1 MELWELVARES
12 IRDRIARWNSN
23 GDAGRMAE
31 MVKVL
36 APDVQFSIREG
47 EVLHGRDEVLQSL
60 LGVREAKA
68 RSGSAAPD
76 AVPVT
81 GRYLPP
87 GKRPSIRHY
96 TSSPTI
102 DFESETHARV
112 RTYYAVLSSF
122 GLDHWGRYL
131 DEFGVVDGEW
141 LITERTVT
149 TEGVDPDGWAAVLA

>member
-1 MELWELVARES
+1 MELWELIARES

-31 MVKVL
+31 MVTVL
-36 APDVQFSIREG
+36 APEVEFSIRDG
-47 EVLHGRDEVLQSL
+47 EVMHGRDAVLDSL
-60 LGVREAKA
+60 LGVKDGKAATSEAP
-68 RSGSAAPD
+68 AP
-76 AVPVT
+76 T

-87 GKRPSIRHY
+87 GKRPSIRHH
-96 TSSPTI
+96 TSNPTI
-102 DFESETHARV
+102 DFESDTRARV

-141 LITERTVT
+141 LITKRTVT